1 MRQNTISRGYFDPII
16 RAVQNQCG
24 LSFRADRSACAISS
38 KKNLIEKRAFPL
50 LWEGSF
56 STISTICYI
65 QIRFSCE
72 TVCFRNSDIS
82 YPTSCKI
89 LPFRSCR
96 GGTPFLYGQKWGK
109 EPQGGTLSMGS
120 PFEPPPHTTKG
131 ARPFGFPAGIGD
143 YIMCLQ
149 AQIKNVQV
157 FISPLSIGFQ
167 GLCPWSLRR
176 GLLRGTL
183 SMGSP

>member
-38 KKNLIEKRAFPL
+38 KKNLIEKKEPSRCCGKALF
-50 LWEGSF
+50 
-56 STISTICYI
+56 STICYI
-65 QIRFSCE
+65 QIRFSCG

-82 YPTSCKI
+82 YPTYCNV

-131 ARPFGFPAGIGD
+131 ARPFGFPAGTGITIK
-143 YIMCLQ
+143 YLQ
-149 AQIKNVQV
+149 TRTNNVRLC
-157 FISPLSIGFQ
+157 SKPLSIGFQ
-167 GLCPWSLRR
+167 GLCPWSLRK
-176 GLLRGTL
+176 GLLRGT
-183 SMGSP
+183 